1 MARQQKNTSLYSE
14 QLCLLLSTIVQTL
27 RHDSCH
33 WVDTTRQAVLFGQS
47 GESVRCQGRGL
58 LAGRARLR
66 LPSGCSVKRSDG
78 AIFWHQNPIYS
89 VFKREHALESP
100 ELRGACCCT
109 PAPWSASTTGVTN
122 TNNIQSLNNQS
133 IDGIGIARVIA

>member
-1 MARQQKNTSLYSE
+1 MARQKKNTSLYSE
-14 QLCLLLSTIVQTL
+14 QLSLLLSTIVQTL

-89 VFKREHALESP
+89 VFRREHALESP
-100 ELRGACCCT
+100 ELRRGMLLHSGAVV
-109 PAPWSASTTGVTN
+109 SVN
-122 TNNIQSLNNQS
+122 H
-133 IDGIGIARVIA
+133 RRYKY